1 MPECTERERD
11 FLDAL
16 YETGTLSSIG
26 DSIIIGEE
34 SLITEADISIDLSAF
49 WPR

>member
-1 MPECTERERD
+1 MPECTQRERD

-16 YETGTLSSIG
+16 YETGALSSVG
-26 DSIIIGEE
+26 DSILIGEE
-34 SLITEADISIDLSAF
+34 SLITQADIGIDLQKF